1 MEPYDLYHGIAQ
13 RTGGDIYI
21 GVVGPVRT
29 GKSTF
34 IRRFMENMV
43 LPYMEEGPYKE
54 RARDETPQG
63 GAGRTIMTTQPL
75 FVPNEAVDVTLP
87 GNARARCRLVDC
99 VGYLIPGATG
109 HMEDDE
115 PRMVMTPWADHHMP
129 FTEAAQI
136 GTRKVVADHS
146 TIGIVVTTDGSITE
160 IPRTAYLEAEERVVS
175 ELKSLDK
182 PFIMLL
188 NTRYPGS
195 ESALALRQ
203 ALEEKYDVTVRAVDV
218 ASLDAPEIEDILMDI
233 LFEFPVSEVR
243 IDIPEWAYALPEEHW
258 MHREIMA
265 SARTWAA
272 DIDRIRDVKAV
283 VQHMP
288 EDGKLKPPVVSD
300 MDLGAGKVVVALS
313 ADNTLFYQVLGEA
326 AGLSIVDDFNLLSL
340 VTELSRSKKEYDK
353 VASALGD
360 VRRTGYGLV
369 APDVTEME
377 LDEPQIVRQGGRFGV
392 RLRAS
397 APSLHIIRAD
407 IETEVSPIVGTEKQ
421 SEELVRYLLDE
432 FESNPGKIWETNI
445 FGKSL
450 HELVRE
456 GLSNKLARM
465 PQDAQGKLQETLQ
478 RIVND
483 GSGGLICIIL

>member
-29 GKSTF
+29 GKSIF
-34 IRRFMENMV
+34 IQRFMEHMV
-43 LPYMEEGPYKE
+43 LPYMEEGPGKE

-63 GAGRTIMTTQPL
+63 GAGRTIMTTQPS
-75 FVPNEAVDVTLP
+75 FVPNEAVPVTLP

-136 GTRKVVADHS
+136 GTRKVISEHS

-160 IPRTAYLEAEERVVS
+160 IPRTSYLEAEERVVA
-175 ELKSLDK
+175 ELKALDK

-203 ALEEKYDVTVRAVDV
+203 ALEEKYAVTVRAVDV
-218 ASLDAPEIEDILMDI
+218 ASLDAQGIEDILMDI
-233 LFEFPVSEVR
+233 LFEFPVSEAR
-243 IDIPEWAYALPEEHW
+243 IDIPEWAYALPEDHW
-258 MHREIMA
+258 MHREIMGA
-265 SARTWAA
+265 ARMWAGEMT
-272 DIDRIRDVKAV
+272 RIRDVSGV
-283 VQHMP
+283 IQHMP
-288 EDGKLKPPVVSD
+288 EEGRLLPPVLSD
-300 MDLGAGKVVVALS
+300 MDLGSGKVVVSLS
-313 ADNTLFYQVLGEA
+313 ADNSLFYQVLGEA
-326 AGLSIVDDFNLLSL
+326 AGLDIVDDFRLLSL
-340 VTELSRSKKEYDK
+340 VAELSQSKREYDK
-353 VASALGD
+353 VAGALMD

-377 LDEPQIVRQGGRFGV
+377 LDEPEIVRQGGRFGV

-432 FESNPGKIWETNI
+432 FENNPAKIWETNI

-465 PQDAQGKLQETLQ
+465 PEDAQSKLQETLQ
-478 RIVND
+478 RIIND
-483 GSGGLICIIL
+483 SSGGLICIIL

>member
-34 IRRFMENMV
+34 IRRFMEYMV
-43 LPYMEEGPYKE
+43 LPHMEEGPYKE

-75 FVPNEAVDVTLP
+75 FVPNEAVNVTLP

-129 FTEAAQI
+129 FVQAAQI
-136 GTRKVVADHS
+136 GTQKVITEHA

-160 IPRTAYLEAEERVVS
+160 IPRTSYVEAEERVVN
-175 ELKSLDK
+175 ELKALHK
-182 PFIMLL
+182 PFIILL

-203 ALEEKYDVTVRAVDV
+203 ALEEKYAVTVRAVDV
-218 ASLDAPEIEDILMDI
+218 ASLEAQGIEDILMDM
-233 LFEFPVSEVR
+233 LFEFPVVEVR
-243 IDIPEWAYALPEEHW
+243 IDIPEWAYALGEEHW

-265 SARTWAA
+265 AAQMWAG
-272 DIDRIRDVKAV
+272 DIDRIRDVRYV
-283 VQHMP
+283 IQRMP
-288 EDGKLKPPVVSD
+288 EDARLKAPALSD
-300 MDLGAGKVVVALS
+300 MDLGAGRVVVSLN
-313 ADNTLFYQVLGEA
+313 ADNTMFYQILGEA
-326 AGLSIVDDFNLLSL
+326 AGLTIVDDFNLLSL
-340 VTELSRSKKEYDK
+340 VTELSMAKKEYDK
-353 VASALGD
+353 VASALSD

-369 APDVTEME
+369 APDVTEMD

-432 FESNPGKIWETNI
+432 FEADPAKIWDTNI

-465 PQDAQGKLQETLQ
+465 PEDAQVKLQETLQ
-478 RIVND
+478 RIIND

>member
-34 IRRFMENMV
+34 IKRFMENMV
-43 LPYMEEGPYKE
+43 LPHMEEGPYKE
-54 RARDETPQG
+54 RARDETPQS
-63 GAGRTIMTTQPL
+63 GAGRSIMTTQPL
-75 FVPNEAVDVTLP
+75 FVPNEAVNVTLP

-115 PRMVMTPWADHHMP
+115 PRMVLTPWADHHMP
-129 FTEAAQI
+129 FVQAAQI
-136 GTRKVVADHS
+136 GTQKVINEHA

-160 IPRTAYLEAEERVVS
+160 IPRTSYLEAEERVIG
-175 ELKSLDK
+175 ELKALKK
-182 PFIMLL
+182 PFIVLL

-203 ALEEKYDVTVRAVDV
+203 ALEEKYSVTVRAVDV
-218 ASLDAPEIEDILMDI
+218 DQLDASGIEDILMDI
-233 LFEFPVSEVR
+233 LFEFPVAEVR
-243 IDIPEWAYALPEEHW
+243 VDIPEWAYALPEDHW
-258 MHREIMA
+258 LHREIMGA
-265 SARTWAA
+265 ARMWAA
-272 DIDRIRDVKAV
+272 DINRIRDVKYV
-283 VQHMP
+283 VSRMP
-288 EDGKLKPPVVSD
+288 EEAKLLPPVLSD
-300 MDLGAGKVVVALS
+300 MDLGSGKVVVSLNAE
-313 ADNTLFYQVLGEA
+313 NTLFYQVLGEA
-326 AGLSIVDDFNLLSL
+326 AGLDIVDDFNLLSL

-353 VASALGD
+353 VASALND
-360 VRRTGYGLV
+360 VKRTGYGLV

-377 LDEPQIVRQGGRFGV
+377 LDEPEIVRQGGRFGV

-432 FESNPGKIWETNI
+432 FESNPAKIWETNI

-465 PQDAQGKLQETLQ
+465 PEDAQGKLQETLQ
-478 RIVND
+478 RIIND
-483 GSGGLICIIL
+483 GNGGLICIIL